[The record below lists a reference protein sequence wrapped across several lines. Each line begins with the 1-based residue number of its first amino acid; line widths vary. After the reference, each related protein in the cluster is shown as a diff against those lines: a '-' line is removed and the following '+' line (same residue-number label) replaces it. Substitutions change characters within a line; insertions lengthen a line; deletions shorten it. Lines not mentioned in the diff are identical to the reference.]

1 MPKNKIKLDTPPHT
15 PKQTKNK
22 SKKKG
27 KKRCKVSMETV
38 MRADKVRSAQK
49 QGLQPDTERKGNLAV
64 ESIYLYVPIINT
76 EAPIPSTYLLNLCTF
91 GHHIFNDCSDLSF

>member
-38 MRADKVRSAQK
+38 MKADKVRSAQK
-49 QGLQPDTERKGNLAV
+49 QGQNNIFSQTQREREIWLWRAFIFMYPSSIQRHQFLQR
-64 ESIYLYVPIINT
+64 I
-76 EAPIPSTYLLNLCTF
+76 C
-91 GHHIFNDCSDLSF
+91 